1 MKRMS
6 AYLGLALAACL
17 SCFSMSAFAEP
28 IRTGGNYAAHYLT
41 ALNEPQG
48 VAMQRLELTL
58 AMWRAGGQT
67 TEESLAS
74 NLRASSNHFV
84 MASAKPDPV
93 GVGFGESVAIG

>member
-1 MKRMS
+1 MMKRMS

-17 SCFSMSAFAEP
+17 SCFSVSALADP

-41 ALNEPQG
+41 ALPEPQG

-58 AMWRAGGQT
+58 AMWRTGSQSDGQD
-67 TEESLAS
+67 LKS

-84 MASAKPDPV
+84 MASAKAEPD
-93 GVGFGESVAIG
+93 GVGLTPC